1 MKHSALLSLALIGL
15 SLPVAAQAPL
25 TPIHS
30 SARTLTVNNSTRLT
44 VLPDTITALSL
55 VNDKVDKYLTNE
67 AGRLT
72 LDAPEEVTLHL
83 RPGDIRSFIAEDR
96 SQITFIGNFAWADS
110 LSLNAEDASAIF
122 FKDRNNSISAPAV
135 CISAADIANID
146 IEGSLLVER
155 FKFSPDDA
163 SSISINT
170 LCLNAVDHRPT
181 GGHVEESQYGSLTVN
196 NWIADG
202 DTTSYSPQY
211 EGFGKLMPTI
221 NKAVREYDAPSS
233 ASSSLKA
240 RLRWRPNTDLA
251 FGFHNWGSQPFDG
264 FAGVQGPAA
273 VRTSFNN
280 VQLSF
285 NYPLV
290 RTSWMA
296 IYAGIGLEWDK
307 YRFSGTYI
315 SLSDDATSFVDLSR
329 DGYRT
334 QLLTRYV
341 EVPISVKFRLSRRW
355 KLELAAIPGFHWSGS
370 HTGFRRSAE
379 SDDISVK
386 EKDYSVNDRINPYK
400 LDARVVLRYR
410 ALGVYVQVP
419 TLSTMRSDFDNLY
432 PIKFGIIL

>member
-1 MKHSALLSLALIGL
+1 MKHSALLSLAFIGL
-15 SLPVAAQAPL
+15 ALPVAAQAPL

-30 SARTLTVNNSTRLT
+30 SARTLTVNNTTRLT
-44 VLPDTITALSL
+44 VLPDTITALGL
-55 VNDKVDKYLTNE
+55 VDEKVNKYLTNE

-72 LDAPEEVTLHL
+72 LDAPDEVTLHL
-83 RPGDIRSFIAEDR
+83 RPGDIRSFIAKDR
-96 SQITFIGNFAWADS
+96 SQITFIGNFVWDDS
-110 LSLNAEDASAIF
+110 LSLNAEVASAIF
-122 FKDRNNSISAPAV
+122 FKNRDNSVTVPAVSISA
-135 CISAADIANID
+135 SDIANIN
-146 IEGSLLVER
+146 IEGTLLVER

-163 SSISINT
+163 SSINIHT
-170 LCLNAVDHRPT
+170 LCLKSVDNRPT
-181 GGHVEESQYGSLTVN
+181 GGHVDESQYGSLTVN

-202 DTTSYSPQY
+202 DTTSYEPNY
-211 EGFGKLMPTI
+211 EGFGKLIPAI
-221 NKAVREYDAPSS
+221 NKAVREYDAPSG
-233 ASSSLKA
+233 SSFKA
-240 RLRWRPNTDLA
+240 QLRWRPTTDLA
-251 FGFHNWGSQPFDG
+251 FGFHNWGHQPFDG

-307 YRFSGTYI
+307 YRFTGTYI
-315 SLSDDATSFVDLSR
+315 GLSDDATSFVDLDR

-370 HTGFRRSAE
+370 HTGFRRSFKT
-379 SDDISVK
+379 DDVAIK

-419 TLSTMRSDFDNLY
+419 TLSTMRSYFDNLY